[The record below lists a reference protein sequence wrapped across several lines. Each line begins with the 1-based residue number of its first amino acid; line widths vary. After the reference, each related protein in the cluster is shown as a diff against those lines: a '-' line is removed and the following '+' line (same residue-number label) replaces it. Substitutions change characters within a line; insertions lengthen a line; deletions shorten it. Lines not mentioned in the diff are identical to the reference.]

1 MLGLSKK
8 PNLGRRRHDHMEER
22 GMSSMHGNPS
32 DQPNVAWER
41 LPWKKLE
48 VAVYRMQ
55 KRIFQASKRGDTKTV
70 HKIQKLL
77 MKSEAARLLAV
88 RKVTQDNQGKKTAG
102 IDGVKNVKPQD
113 RFTMAYQIH
122 PKHWK
127 HQKPKPV
134 RRVWIPK
141 PGKAE
146 KRPLGIPTMLE
157 RAKQALVKAGLE
169 PEWEAVFE
177 SNSYGFRPGR
187 SCHDAIG
194 AILNH
199 IRYKPKFVLD
209 ADIK

>member
-88 RKVTQDNQGKKTAG
+88 RRVTQDNQGKKTAG
-102 IDGVKNVKPQD
+102 IDGIKNSKPKKTLTLVAPIQ
-113 RFTMAYQIH
+113 

-127 HQKPKPV
+127 HQKPKSAPKGG
-134 RRVWIPK
+134 IPK
-141 PGKAE
+141 TRKTETRPPGI
-146 KRPLGIPTMLE
+146 LTM
-157 RAKQALVKAGLE
+157 
-169 PEWEAVFE
+169 
-177 SNSYGFRPGR
+177 
-187 SCHDAIG
+187 
-194 AILNH
+194 
-199 IRYKPKFVLD
+199 
-209 ADIK
+209 